1 MNFDISDSTRIANDK
16 RVICDYYDCS
26 IYFNQYASTRNNGGH
41 IKIPFF
47 TPKNIVK
54 PNGIYI
60 SGEPIIKFMSSDLY
74 IYKKT
79 HNIAGINYDGELIIK
94 NKQIT
99 NGDRKLYVCFPLKTD
114 NRNSKQANEIDKIID
129 QSEKVNNDSFSMPV
143 NLNNMFDK
151 LQKYIFYKS
160 GNDIIIVFTQP
171 IKVKNNFDKFAE
183 CDLFPKYSDNYNIL
197 ENVSGKDGFQSMTEG
212 FIEGIDDGGMTC
224 HPIDNSGEPLTD
236 VPSLVKVNSGN
247 EAQNKTI
254 NLLFAMLLFVVI
266 FCFSFFGVP
275 PLYKEIFI
283 TKLQDTT
290 LTYTTLFCGF
300 YLAWCIAMICGMI
313 VDDTASTITGIF
325 FLILLGM
332 SFLTIFGRTYL
343 DRTYVEDELAFK
355 FDFNLVTDSGMYALN
370 HIKEYF
376 VNLSQ
381 DFPSNFFGTDKNRM
395 AYSFGMITVILSFI
409 FIILV
414 AVKTIKT
421 KSKDYACSMLGI
433 FGLAYPF
440 FLVSPFIK
448 FIMTPS

>member
-1 MNFDISDSTRIANDK
+1 MNFNISDSTRIANDK

-26 IYFNQYASTRNNGGH
+26 IYFNQYASTRNNGRH
-41 IKIPFF
+41 IKMPFF

-151 LQKYIFYKS
+151 LQKYIFYES

-171 IKVKNNFDKFAE
+171 IKVKTNFDKFAE

-212 FIEGIDDGGMTC
+212 FVEGIDDDGMTC
-224 HPIDNSGEPLTD
+224 YPIDNNGEPLTD
-236 VPSLVKVNSGN
+236 VPSLVKVNSGS

-254 NLLFAMLLFVVI
+254 NLLFAMIMFVVV
-266 FCFSFFGVP
+266 FSFSFFGVP

-283 TKLQDTT
+283 NESKLNDTT

-300 YLAWCIAMICGMI
+300 YLAWCIAMMCGMI
-313 VDDTASTITGIF
+313 VDDTACAITGIF
-325 FLILLGM
+325 FSLLFAISLI
-332 SFLTIFGRTYL
+332 TIIGRTYV
-343 DRTYVEDELAFK
+343 DTEYFPGEPAFK
-355 FDFNLVTDSGMYALN
+355 FDIQLVKNSAIFVKDHYLN
-370 HIKEYF
+370 NFISLLIDKKNPYSSPQKWGHIFEAFILLLTIIMF
-376 VNLSQ
+376 V
-381 DFPSNFFGTDKNRM
+381 
-395 AYSFGMITVILSFI
+395 
-409 FIILV
+409 LV
-414 AVKTIKT
+414 ATKIIKP
-421 KSKDYACSMLGI
+421 KNKDYAYSLLGI
-433 FGLAYPF
+433 FGLVYTIILAGPF
-440 FLVSPFIK
+440 VGFV
-448 FIMTPS
+448 MAPS

>member
-1 MNFDISDSTRIANDK
+1 MNNFDISDSTRIANDK

-26 IYFNQYASTRNNGGH
+26 IYFNQYASTRNNGGY

-54 PNGIYI
+54 PNGLYI

-79 HNIAGINYDGELIIK
+79 HNIAGINYHGELIIK

-114 NRNSKQANEIDKIID
+114 IGTKPNEIDKIID
-129 QSEKVNNDSFSMPV
+129 QSEKVNSDSFSMPV
-143 NLNNMFDK
+143 NLNNMYFDK
-151 LQKYIFYKS
+151 LQKNPKYIFYKS
-160 GNDIIIVFTQP
+160 GGDIVVVFTEP
-171 IKVKNNFDKFAE
+171 IKVKNSFDKFVE
-183 CDLFPKYSDNYNIL
+183 CDLFSKYSNEYNIL
-197 ENVSGKDGFQSMTEG
+197 ENNKDGFQSMTEG
-212 FIEGIDDGGMTC
+212 FIEGIEDDSMTC
-224 HPIDNSGEPLTD
+224 YPIDNNGEPLTD

-254 NLLFAMLLFVVI
+254 NLLFAMIMFVVV
-266 FCFSFFGVP
+266 FSFSFFGVP

-283 TKLQDTT
+283 NESKLNDTT
-290 LTYTTLFCGF
+290 LTYTTIFCGF

-313 VDDTASTITGIF
+313 VDDTASAITGIF

-332 SFLTIFGRTYL
+332 SFLTILGRTYI
-343 DRTYVEDELAFK
+343 DKAYFPGEVAFN
-355 FDFNLVTDSGMYALN
+355 FDFNLAMDSGMYALN
-370 HIKEYF
+370 HIKEYS

-381 DFPSNFFGTDKNRM
+381 NFTSNFFGTDKNKM
-395 AYSFGMITVILSFI
+395 AYIFGIITVISSIIL
-409 FIILV
+409 IILV
-414 AVKTIKT
+414 ALKIIKPQNEA
-421 KSKDYACSMLGI
+421 YACTMLGI
-433 FGLAYPF
+433 FGVAYPF

-448 FIMTPS
+448 SFY